1 MKLRLKKM
9 SKIVIKQ
16 TKGGGGIITPIYCKV
31 SDIRGCFCGHAQTTN
46 SASSMTLDRLA
57 SRISGQNGRSIEND
71 PRGTQRV
78 NGCPIF

>member
-1 MKLRLKKM
+1 MKLRLKKI

-16 TKGGGGIITPIYCKV
+16 TKGENHY
-31 SDIRGCFCGHAQTTN
+31 SDLLQSIGYQGCFCDHAQTTN